1 MRLCEI
7 ALVRLCDNALAF
19 VNRDFY
25 GSATRLCPIPP
36 NRDKCCHDGWPEEQA
51 EQAESFQPAQNAEEN
66 PKKGEM
72 GGPSNHPRPDKVI
85 SYKDHDNAKDE

>member
-7 ALVRLCDNALAF
+7 ALVRLCDNALTF

-36 NRDKCCHDGWPEEQA
+36 NRDECCHDGWPEEQT
-51 EQAESFQPAQNAEEN
+51 EQAESFQPAQTHGREQRQCQPCPTRPQALDT
-66 PKKGEM
+66 
-72 GGPSNHPRPDKVI
+72 HPRTMAHI
-85 SYKDHDNAKDE
+85 Q